1 MADNNRRYQKAEF
14 DYFPRLTELEY
25 KLLSRAEIGRLVSE
39 GEELLRRHAV
49 RASLVPNFFQISAR
63 CKELAEEWILHLA
76 VSLTVA
82 SLASQESWRQTEFMS
97 W

>member
-1 MADNNRRYQKAEF
+1 MADNNGRYQKAEF
-14 DYFPRLTELEY
+14 DYFPRLAELEY
-25 KLLSRAEIGRLVSE
+25 KLLSQAEIGRLVFE
-39 GEELLRRHAV
+39 GKQLLRRDAV

-63 CKELAEEWILHLA
+63 CKELAAEWILRLA

-82 SLASQESWRQTEFMS
+82 SSPSQESWCQTEFMS